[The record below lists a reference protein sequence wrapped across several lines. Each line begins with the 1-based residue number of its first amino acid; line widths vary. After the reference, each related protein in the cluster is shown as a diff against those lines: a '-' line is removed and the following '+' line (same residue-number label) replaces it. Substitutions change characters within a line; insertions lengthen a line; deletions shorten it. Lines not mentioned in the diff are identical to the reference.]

1 MAHKEIVTAV
11 RHRYFK
17 GLAADDEMTLHKMLA
32 GYWYRLADPGR
43 DGSWRSNYTRAFS
56 ELSYHL
62 VSSLKDAF
70 LSRMFPGNLI
80 CNVYELKPVIAFI
93 VTIYIMF

>member
-1 MAHKEIVTAV
+1 
-11 RHRYFK
+11 
-17 GLAADDEMTLHKMLA
+17 MTLHKMLA

-56 ELSYHL
+56 ELPYHL

-70 LSRMFPGNLI
+70 LSHMFLGNLI
-80 CNVYELKPVIAFI
+80 CNVYELQPVIAFYSYYLYHVLI
-93 VTIYIMF
+93 PLTTRIFEL